1 MFLRSI
7 AEARFKLASAE
18 AALFELRLRALAG
31 TIPIVQD
38 YKIDENLAKVRD
50 AVVAHYQSK
59 LTAEETALLNRAV
72 TFRNKLLHCEFS
84 TARQHLNQIDPKARD
99 GGVVKADIAG
109 LDTPAMREKVTGLV
123 SGADVGQIPVAR
135 TTTATL
141 KNVYGWLFE
150 CQGFNEFDEAAQVFA
165 KINQILEQLSTTALK
180 KAGSSL

>member
-7 AEARFKLASAE
+7 AEAQFKLASAE

-50 AVVAHYQSK
+50 AIVTHYQSK
-59 LTAEETALLNRAV
+59 LTAEETNLLNRAV
-72 TFRNKLLHCEFS
+72 AFRNKLLHCEFS

-109 LDTPAMREKVTGLV
+109 LGSSAMRERVADLV
-123 SGADVGQIPVAR
+123 SGADVGQISVAR
-135 TTTATL
+135 TTIATL
-141 KNVYGWLFE
+141 KDVYGWLFE
-150 CQGFNEFDEAAQVFA
+150 CQEASEFDEATQIFA
-165 KINQILEQLSTTALK
+165 KINRILEQLPTLTATF
-180 KAGSSL
+180 ARVP